1 LVLSIV
7 ITLLAVVK
15 FPLVDGSEDTNP
27 KAPGCSTVA
36 EQLHPPPAAAVQLT
50 EA

>member
-15 FPLVDGSEDTNP
+15 FPLVDGSVDITPNEP
-27 KAPGCSTVA
+27 RCSTVA
-36 EQLHPPPAAAVQLT
+36 EQLHPPPAAVVQLT
-50 EA
+50 EE